1 MKNFRIAIVGAG
13 VWGETHAGIYRE
25 HPNVEPVAICDKN
38 IEKARALAEKY
49 GIQRVFGSVEEL
61 LAYGDFE
68 AVSIVT
74 PDFLHADIAVK
85 CAEAGK
91 HMLIEKPLAT
101 TREDVFRILEA
112 VNKHKVR
119 AMVDLHNRFSPPF
132 AEAKRLVDL
141 GELGK
146 LRSGY
151 FRLNDIKWVATDM
164 LSWSAQSSILWFL
177 GSHSFDTLQW
187 LFQDKATRVY
197 AVSNRG
203 VLDDL
208 GVDTD
213 DTFLSTIEFEHG
225 GIAQMENG
233 WITPNA
239 NPCVNDIKCNLT
251 GDKGMVA
258 IDASN
263 HNLIQFYSD
272 NTVTVPDIIVRNQIH
287 GRVKG
292 FAYESIRSFVDKLA
306 AEEPF
311 IVSLEDAARTSL
323 AILAIME
330 SAKTR
335 MPVEIDY
342 GPLG

>member
-1 MKNFRIAIVGAG
+1 MKNFKIAIVGAG
-13 VWGETHAGIYRE
+13 VWGDTHAAIYRE

-38 IEKARALAEKY
+38 IEKAKALAEKY
-49 GIQRVFGSVEEL
+49 GLGRVFGSVDEL
-61 LAYGDFE
+61 LAWGDFE

-74 PDFLHADIAVK
+74 PDFLHADIAVA
-85 CAEAGK
+85 CANAGK

-112 VNKHKVR
+112 VEKNNVR

-132 AEAKRLVDL
+132 AEAKRLIEL
-141 GELGK
+141 GELGT
-146 LRSGY
+146 LRNGY

-187 LFQDKATRVY
+187 LFNDRATRVY
-197 AVSNRG
+197 TVSNRG
-203 VLDDL
+203 VLDSL

-213 DTFLSTIEFEHG
+213 DTFLTTIEFEHG
-225 GIAQMENG
+225 AIAQMENG

-263 HNLIQFYSD
+263 HNMIQFYSD
-272 NTVTVPDIIVRNQIH
+272 NTVTVPDVIVRNQIH

-292 FAYESIRSFVDKLA
+292 FAYESIRSFVDQMA
-306 AEEPF
+306 ADKPF

-342 GPLG
+342 GVLR

>member
-1 MKNFRIAIVGAG
+1 MKNFKIAIVGAG
-13 VWGETHAGIYRE
+13 VWGDTHAAIYRE

-38 IEKARALAEKY
+38 IEKAKALAEKY
-49 GIQRVFGSVEEL
+49 GLGRVFGSVDEL
-61 LAYGDFE
+61 LAWGDFE

-74 PDFLHADIAVK
+74 PDFLHADIAVA
-85 CAEAGK
+85 CANAGK

-101 TREDVFRILEA
+101 TREDVFRIMEA
-112 VNKHKVR
+112 VEKNNVR

-132 AEAKRLVDL
+132 AEAKRLIEL
-141 GELGK
+141 GELGN
-146 LRSGY
+146 LRNGY

-187 LFQDKATRVY
+187 LFQDRATRVY
-197 AVSNRG
+197 TVSNRG
-203 VLDDL
+203 VLDSL

-213 DTFLSTIEFEHG
+213 DTFLTTIEFEHG
-225 GIAQMENG
+225 AIAQMENG

-251 GDKGMVA
+251 GDKGMIA

-263 HNLIQFYSD
+263 HNMIQFYSD
-272 NTVTVPDIIVRNQIH
+272 NTVTVPDVIVRNQIH

-292 FAYESIRSFVDKLA
+292 FAYESIRSFVDQMA
-306 AEEPF
+306 ADKPF

-342 GPLG
+342 GLLK